1 MSTDASSISTPK
13 QLADTIEGRSDQEI
27 TEVVTAMG
35 VEPALEKVFA
45 GMKDQFLP
53 AKAGSQSAVIQWDVA
68 TGGKTYQWQV
78 TVAEGKC
85 TVAPGTAAKPRVTLQ
100 IALPDFL
107 RLVTGKIKG
116 QQAFFNGKLKLSGDM
131 MFAMTQESWFDM
143 SFASK

>member
-13 QLADTIEGRSDQEI
+13 QLAQTIEGRSDQEI
-27 TEVVTAMG
+27 LDVVQAMG
-35 VEPALEKVFA
+35 IDNALEKVFA

-53 AKAGSQSAVIQWDVA
+53 AKAGNQNAIIQWDVTA
-68 TGGKTYQWQV
+68 GGKTTTWQV
-78 TVAEGKC
+78 IVSEGKC
-85 TVAPGTAAKPRVTLQ
+85 NVRAGAADKPRVTLT

-116 QQAFFNGKLKLSGDM
+116 QQAFFNGKLKLAGDM

-143 SFASK
+143 SFAS